1 MNSIKKL
8 LVLIGAVFLLV
19 KCEAVELIENF
30 DVVLNANYW
39 TEFQIGSYDYISV
52 ECPDELGR
60 LRVSKGSHEYDGQS
74 KKGGII
80 SKFFVDGD
88 LSFVVDFDIISM
100 PFTDSESSFNE
111 VCIALVSVETG
122 ETIYWV
128 RATNDVKNTLLGYSN
143 ALGLSFGTMEDSTMS
158 GRAGIYRIG
167 NEIALH
173 IDRGEGDV
181 IFRSL
186 EDPKFAGPMYV
197 QMHIKQ
203 AGSPA
208 PTTELDMRYD
218 NCVVEADILRCPPR
232 ITMPKGGDSIV
243 ADKDY
248 LIVWENPAFVTQGDY
263 SLEYTTDG
271 GSTYNLIEIV
281 DVLDGQYLWHTPS
294 LSRNHCMLR
303 LVSIDDENV
312 NTKTGEFIIF
322 ICSQEIPGD
331 INGDCYVNFID
342 LAILASNWMACG
354 NHFFAECRY

>member
-1 MNSIKKL
+1 MNKL
-8 LVLIGAVFLLV
+8 LILIVAVLLLV
-19 KCEAVELIENF
+19 KCEAVELTEDF
-30 DVVLNANYW
+30 DVALNSNYW
-39 TEFQIGSYDYISV
+39 TEFQIGSYGYISV
-52 ECPDELGR
+52 ECPDELDR
-60 LRVSKGSHEYDGQS
+60 LRISKDSHEYDGKS

-80 SKFFVDGD
+80 SRFFVDGD
-88 LSFVVDFDIISM
+88 LSFFVDFDIISM
-100 PFTDSESSFNE
+100 PFTGSESSFNE

-122 ETIYWV
+122 GVIYWV
-128 RATNDVKNTLLGYSN
+128 RATNDVQNTLLGYSSD
-143 ALGLSFGTMEDSTMS
+143 LGIGFGAMEDDTIS
-158 GRAGIYRIG
+158 GRAGISRTG
-167 NEIALH
+167 NVVALH
-173 IDRGEGDV
+173 IDRGEGNV
-181 IFRSL
+181 IFTSL
-186 EDPKFAGPMYV
+186 ENPIFAGPMYV

-203 AGSPA
+203 AGSPV

-218 NCVVEADILRCPPR
+218 KFVAEADIIKCPPR
-232 ITMPKGGDSIV
+232 ITMPKGGDNIV

-281 DVLDGQYLWHTPS
+281 DVLEGQYLWHTPS

-303 LVSIDDENV
+303 LVLVDDENV

-331 INGDCYVNFID
+331 INGDCYVNLID

-354 NHFFAECRY
+354 NRFFEECQY